1 MTRDTTARIDAAR
14 QDRATFATA
23 AAQEKQTAPAASAPT
38 VDTLTIDIVCEAA
51 IWDTAPDAEPVI
63 RAALAACAEY
73 VPARLRPA
81 GVAVALIDDAHMRR
95 LNREFRGIDK
105 PTNVLS
111 FPAAMAPATPGMAHP
126 LGDLAIAFETTAR
139 EAVESHKPFAH
150 HLSHLVVHGLLHL
163 LGHDHETEA
172 EADAMERLERAIL
185 ATLQIPDP
193 YATPDR
199 ED

>member
-1 MTRDTTARIDAAR
+1 MTRDTMARIDAAR
-14 QDRATFATA
+14 QDRARFAAA
-23 AAQEKQTAPAASAPT
+23 AAQEKQTAPAASPPT

-73 VPARLRPA
+73 VPACLRPA

-111 FPAAMAPATPGMAHP
+111 FPAAMAPATPGMEHP